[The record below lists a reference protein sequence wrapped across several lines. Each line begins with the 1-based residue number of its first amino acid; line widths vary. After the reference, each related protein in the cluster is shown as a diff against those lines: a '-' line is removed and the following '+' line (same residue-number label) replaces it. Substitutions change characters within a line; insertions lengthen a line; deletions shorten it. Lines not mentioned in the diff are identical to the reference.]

1 VPDASPPPPPAPPS
15 PPAATPGPGSAAA
28 QSGEGGAD
36 ESANWVLGI
45 RCPLDHHNH
54 PDAGYCSQCGRKM
67 GINATA
73 VLVKGPRPPLG
84 LFLLDD
90 GGAIP
95 IATNLLIGRDATTH
109 PDVVA
114 GSRQAVLLTDDSNV
128 VSRHHLAITLEDWTI
143 TVADLGSANGTL
155 WIDGRTGV
163 PQPLQPNVPIPMDS
177 GDRLQIGPRI
187 LQLELHHIAAPQ

>member
-1 VPDASPPPPPAPPS
+1 
-15 PPAATPGPGSAAA
+15 
-28 QSGEGGAD
+28 
-36 ESANWVLGI
+36 
-45 RCPLDHHNH
+45 
-54 PDAGYCSQCGRKM
+54 M

-109 PDVVA
+109 PDVAAWIAA
-114 GSRQAVLLTDDSNV
+114 GGAADRLRATSCHATTWRSRSQ
-128 VSRHHLAITLEDWTI
+128 DWTI

-155 WIDGRTGV
+155 LINAQTGAAHR
-163 PQPLQPNVPIPMDS
+163 LQPNVPVAMDA

-187 LQLELHHIAAPQ
+187 LQLELHHVAVPQ